1 MIVENLFQRVAFVTF
16 PANMPPTME
25 VLKGERLYP
34 SVDAARGTPPPRP
47 FPTGETEVLAVFKVI
62 LPHGW
67 IYDTEPFGVGYYQ
80 ARFRQVAQRM
90 EDSDDPAR
98 NNP

>member
-1 MIVENLFQRVAFVTF
+1 
-16 PANMPPTME
+16 MPPTME
-25 VLKGERLYP
+25 ILKGERLYP
-34 SVDAARGTPPPRP
+34 SLDAVRDATPPRP
-47 FPTGETEVLAVFKVI
+47 FPKGESEILAVFKVI

-80 ARFRQVAQRM
+80 ARFRLVAQRM
-90 EDSDDPAR
+90 EDADDPSR